1 MIKSLYKFCV
11 NDKNVYFFNMKELK
25 VAVVCNE
32 PHPDF
37 YIKSVE
43 HEIKE
48 LDFVPYF
55 EVEDLTPIEE
65 YEILT
70 ERLNKSGINAHFLNI
85 FDDINNLI
93 IDIKKNKPDVI
104 FNFIEIY
111 KDNSA
116 LEMNIVG
123 FLELLNIPY
132 TGAPPM
138 ALANCQSK
146 VLAKRLLN
154 SVGINTPRFAVFKKP
169 SKKYKHNLRF
179 PLMVKPAFEDA
190 SVGIENDSI
199 VSNDK
204 KLKERIEYVFRN
216 FVQPALVEEY
226 IQGRELNVAILG
238 DKNPEA
244 LPISEI
250 NFDEMPDHLYN
261 IVSYQAKWD
270 PHHESYHKTI
280 PICPARLPIK
290 TEMKA
295 KEMALKAFKFMGCR
309 DYARVDMRLSKDNEL
324 YVLEVNPN
332 PDLTE
337 GAGFM
342 RSMEAAGYSYVR
354 ALKKIIEHAW
364 GRNIKSHHTMT
375 IKST

>member
-1 MIKSLYKFCV
+1 MYTIKSLYKFCV
-11 NDKNVYFFNMKELK
+11 NAKNVYFFNMKELK

-55 EVEDLTPIEE
+55 EVEDLTPVEE

-70 ERLNKSGINAHFLNI
+70 EKLNNFGLNAYFLNI
-85 FDDINNLI
+85 YDDLNILI
-93 IDIKKNKPDVI
+93 KNIKKNKPDVI
-104 FNFIEIY
+104 FNFVEIFN
-111 KDNSA
+111 DNSG
-116 LEMNIVG
+116 LEMNVVG
-123 FLELLNIPY
+123 LLELLNVPY

-154 SVGINTPRFAVFKKP
+154 SVGIRTPRFAVFKKP
-169 SKKYKHNLRF
+169 LKKYKHDLRF

-199 VSNDK
+199 VENNK
-204 KLKERIEYVFRN
+204 KLKERIEYIFRH
-216 FVQPALVEEY
+216 FIQPALVEEF
-226 IQGRELNVAILG
+226 IQGRELNVAVLG
-238 DKNPEA
+238 DKKPKA

-270 PHHESYHKTI
+270 PHHEAYHKTI
-280 PICPARLPIK
+280 PICPAKLPVKIEK
-290 TEMKA
+290 KA
-295 KEMALKAFKFMGCR
+295 KDIAVKAFKYMGCR
-309 DYARVDMRLSKDNEL
+309 DYARVDMRLSRDNEL

-342 RSMEAAGYSYVR
+342 RSMEAAGYPYVK
-354 ALKKIIEHAW
+354 ALKKIIELAW
-364 GRNIKSHHTMT
+364 KRGQRSL
-375 IKST
+375 SG